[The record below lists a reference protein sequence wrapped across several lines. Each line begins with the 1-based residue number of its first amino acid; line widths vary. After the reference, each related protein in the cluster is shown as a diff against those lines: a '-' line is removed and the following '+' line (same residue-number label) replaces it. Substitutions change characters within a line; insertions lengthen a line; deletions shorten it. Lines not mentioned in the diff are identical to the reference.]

1 MSHLPSDPWKVLGI
15 EKSADKTEI
24 RKVYRKLVL
33 SCHPD
38 KVQDPTLKALK
49 QDEFQKVQQAYELL
63 NDDAERAKYEEQ
75 VKLHEMRLK
84 AQAQAQAGLASKNMP
99 NISVHRTTPRTP
111 TAQHFEIRVAEPRSK
126 PSPSRYPSYT
136 KVYAQYRNPSYDDVY
151 HSPDEEPRRRTE
163 RESSFEKSSRRE
175 DDRIRESRRGGDKD
189 DRRRDDE
196 QTEKRRREKE
206 KEQLAKERREK
217 EEKRSREKRRETESK
232 SRLKAEPYVEP
243 MPMEDHVYTKTDK
256 KKVASSS
263 TKQYDEPRERSS
275 TRRERAES
283 PRVEVVGEKSDKTDL
298 LKEAAASYI
307 ERHRAKATKTAP
319 PGLPPR
325 AATFHEPLPY
335 RTPPGIP
342 PPSIDDYVE
351 ENVRRSSAR
360 VPHRRPSDPVH
371 ELPRRSKEKLA
382 YASEAHIVSP
392 SPPKDRAP
400 PLSRS
405 STMPPG
411 VEPDSSPRYR
421 DSSARRPPP
430 LGKSQTWAP
439 GAGDFRP
446 AVFEEFDDPLHRQR
460 TRREPVE
467 EVRREPIRRQTSY
480 KVGPD
485 RRTTSGRTAEV
496 YDDVHVYEEYDDPRR
511 VSGRRHR
518 YDAYAPQYVE
528 TRDNDYYY
536 DSHNQLPFKVKT
548 AKPIAP
554 DDVQYTQYSYP
565 QTQRPIYA
573 QQ

>member
-1 MSHLPSDPWKVLGI
+1 MSHLPPDPWKVLGI
-15 EKSADKTEI
+15 EKSADKAEI

-49 QDEFQKVQQAYELL
+49 QDEFQRVQQAYELL

-75 VKLHEMRLK
+75 VKLHEMRLR

-126 PSPSRYPSYT
+126 PSPSRYPSYA
-136 KVYAQYRNPSYDDVY
+136 KVYAQYHNPSYDDGF
-151 HSPDEEPRRRTE
+151 HSPDDEPRRRTE
-163 RESSFEKSSRRE
+163 RESAFEKSYRRE
-175 DDRIRESRRGGDKD
+175 DDRTKESRRGGDKD
-189 DRRRDDE
+189 DKRRDDE
-196 QTEKRRREKE
+196 QAERRRRDKE

-232 SRLKAEPYVEP
+232 SRLKAGPYVETQP
-243 MPMEDHVYTKTDK
+243 MDDHVYPKTDK

-263 TKQYDEPRERSS
+263 TKQYDDTRERSS

-283 PRVEVVGEKSDKTDL
+283 PRVEVVGDKSDKTDL

-307 ERHRAKATKTAP
+307 EKHRAKAKAVP

-325 AATFHEPLPY
+325 AATFHEPLSY
-335 RTPPGIP
+335 RTPPGVP
-342 PPSIDDYVE
+342 PPPVDEYLE

-360 VPHRRPSDPVH
+360 VAHRRPSDPVH

-382 YASEAHIVSP
+382 YAPDAHIASP
-392 SPPKDRAP
+392 SSPKDRAP

-411 VEPDSSPRYR
+411 VEPDAPLRYR

-439 GAGDFRP
+439 GGGDVRP
-446 AVFEEFDDPLHRQR
+446 PAFEEFDDSAHRSR
-460 TRREPVE
+460 SRREPVE

-485 RRTTSGRTAEV
+485 RRTTSSRTADV
-496 YDDVHVYEEYDDPRR
+496 YDDVYVLEEYDDARHM
-511 VSGRRHR
+511 SGRRHR
-518 YDAYAPQYVE
+518 HDAYAPQYVE
-528 TRDNDYYY
+528 TRDNSYYY
-536 DSHNQLPFKVKT
+536 DTPTQLPYKVKT
-548 AKPIAP
+548 SKPIAP
-554 DDVQYTQYSYP
+554 DDIQYSQYSYP